1 MRPIATRRLE
11 LVTALA
17 IVGLDQ
23 ATKAALRPRL
33 ALHESLEIVPGL
45 LNLTRVHNTGAAFG
59 LLDAADFPLK
69 PVVLTLVA
77 IAAFSAVAW
86 YALTVPPSD
95 RLARVGV
102 ACVLGGAVGN
112 LIDRVAYG
120 YVLDFVDVYW
130 RGWHFWAFN
139 AADASI
145 TIGVG
150 LLILDMLRTGRRA
163 SHPA

>member
-112 LIDRVAYG
+112 LIDRLRLG
-120 YVLDFVDVYW
+120 YVVDFVDAGVGDLRWYT
-130 RGWHFWAFN
+130 FN
-139 AADASI
+139 VADAAIS
-145 TIGVG
+145 VALLG
-150 LLILDMLRTGRRA
+150 LVVLAVRPELGRDRGA
-163 SHPA
+163 